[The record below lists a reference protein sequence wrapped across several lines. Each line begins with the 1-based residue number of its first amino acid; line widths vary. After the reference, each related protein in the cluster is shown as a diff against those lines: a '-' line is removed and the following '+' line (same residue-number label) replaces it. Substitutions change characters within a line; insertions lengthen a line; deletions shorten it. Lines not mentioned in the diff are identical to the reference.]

1 MADGKEKDG
10 GEVCGLKCEPEH
22 AWGREMGCR
31 PCECCLPDTT
41 VWGRAL
47 RGLQVINLE
56 LPCTM
61 LSKDICQ
68 IRRIKHVLDLTDY

>member
-1 MADGKEKDG
+1 MRCVGSSVSLSMS
-10 GEVCGLKCEPEH
+10 GEERWDAAPVSLS
-22 AWGREMGCR
+22 
-31 PCECCLPDTT
+31 CLPDIA